1 MNWTGEN
8 KMTLTFLGTLPM
20 IPPPPTLKTYILKFE
35 TLTPFKTH
43 ITTLLKAYDVEEAKN
58 LADELYLENSD
69 YPCVLSAT
77 LFEIEGS
84 VGKISEHIL

>member
-1 MNWTGEN
+1 
-8 KMTLTFLGTLPM
+8 MTKFIDT
-20 IPPPPTLKTYILKFE
+20 PPPSPPTTLKTYILKFE
-35 TLTPFKTH
+35 TLTPIRSH
-43 ITTLLKAYDVEEAKN
+43 ITTLLKAYGIKEAKQ

-84 VGKISEHIL
+84 VKEISEHFL